1 MPLNC
6 SLTYLFGRKVMVQ
19 LILAQLMR
27 HPVNSIFRA
36 LNKLNCPK
44 FQSFLSIKNV
54 ASFSIAPYFVV
65 DEENGIAAQALVE
78 L

>member
-36 LNKLNCPK
+36 LNKLNCPR
-44 FQSFLSIKNV
+44 FQSHLSIKNV

-65 DEENGIAAQALVE
+65 DEEDGI
-78 L
+78 